1 MHHTDSGDN
10 LQLKLHLLAKT
21 DNEHLKIGLSN
32 KDTNRPVEG
41 AMPRQTK
48 HNCIVHM
55 LKELEAEG
63 DRRMD
68 RNREKTQIQEGII
81 LIYRPD

>member
-1 MHHTDSGDN
+1 MR
-10 LQLKLHLLAKT
+10 
-21 DNEHLKIGLSN
+21 IGLSN
-32 KDTNRPVEG
+32 KDTNRPG
-41 AMPRQTK
+41 GSRQTK